1 VVGLITVALSSWHYF
16 AVRDD
21 IEEDTYAPSDRWVL
35 LSSLVI
41 FSLGAFVVLYV
52 FNVPYDFVNAVLVD

>member
-1 VVGLITVALSSWHYF
+1 
-16 AVRDD
+16 
-21 IEEDTYAPSDRWVL
+21 VL